1 VTYSIANELSGLDP
15 NMGNPTD
22 VQAGKIAHG
31 AAGLESD
38 RGFIKENAMSSDAV
52 ERACPPTF
60 RGAAESAGVGGQMA
74 CLVRPTS
81 STELDHVR
89 SLLRQFQIWHS
100 QRHRDDVELIDRYF
114 SEPGFEEELHGLPG
128 LYAAPRGRLLAAY
141 RAGQPVGCAAMRDLG
156 HGVCE
161 IRRMFVP
168 ADFRG
173 LGIGSALTE
182 QMVSDAIVAG
192 YRRLRLDT
200 SNRHAE
206 AIRLFE
212 SAGFRRARLDQPMPW
227 RLESRLVSF
236 ELAL

>member
-1 VTYSIANELSGLDP
+1 
-15 NMGNPTD
+15 MGNPTD
-22 VQAGKIAHG
+22 VRAKRIEHG
-31 AAGLESD
+31 AAVLESS
-38 RGFIKENAMSSDAV
+38 RPGLTKENTMSSSAV
-52 ERACPPTF
+52 ERIRPTTF
-60 RGAAESAGVGGQMA
+60 SNATEGNGAGGQMA
-74 CLVRPTS
+74 CLVRPRS

-89 SLLRQFQIWHS
+89 SLLRQFRVWHN
-100 QRHRDDVELIDRYF
+100 QRHRDDVELIARYF
-114 SEPGFEEELHGLPG
+114 EETLFEAELHGLPG
-128 LYAAPRGRLLAAY
+128 EYAPPHGRLYAAY

-156 HGVCE
+156 QGICE

-182 QMVSDAIVAG
+182 QMISEAIVAG

-200 SNRHAE
+200 SKRHAE

-212 SAGFRRARLDQPMPW
+212 NSGFRRVRPNQTATRQ
-227 RLESRLVSF
+227 LEDRLVFF

>member
-1 VTYSIANELSGLDP
+1 
-15 NMGNPTD
+15 MGNPTD
-22 VQAGKIAHG
+22 VQANRIEHG

-38 RGFIKENAMSSDAV
+38 RGPTKENVMSTDAV
-52 ERACPPTF
+52 ERARPASF
-60 RGAAESAGVGGQMA
+60 SKAVESSSAGGQIA

-89 SLLRQFQIWHS
+89 SLLRQFRVWHS
-100 QRHRDDVELIDRYF
+100 QRHRDDTELVERYF
-114 SEPGFEEELHGLPG
+114 AEPAFEAELSGLPG
-128 LYAAPRGRLLAAY
+128 LYAAPRGRLYAAY
-141 RAGQPVGCAAMRDLG
+141 RAGQPVGCASMRDLG
-156 HGVCE
+156 DGVCE

-182 QMVSDAIVAG
+182 QLISEAIVAG

-200 SNRHAE
+200 SRRHAE

-212 SAGFRRARLDQPMPW
+212 SAGFRRARPDQPTA
-227 RLESRLVSF
+227 RQLEDRLVFF